1 MGEFGWSC
9 QWYALRVERLTA
21 GERRRERTG
30 GDRAEGGAL
39 GEAGCYATDKHGDG
53 EVGGCGEWRGCY
65 FGNCVYTKAQ
75 SRLRY
80 RESLPIIRAGQKS

>member
-9 QWYALRVERLTA
+9 QWYALHVERLTA

-53 EVGGCGEWRGCY
+53 EV
-65 FGNCVYTKAQ
+65 
-75 SRLRY
+75 
-80 RESLPIIRAGQKS
+80 

>member
-1 MGEFGWSC
+1 LGSLWASTGGSMGEFGWSC

-21 GERRRERTG
+21 GERRREGTG

-53 EVGGCGEWRGCY
+53 EV
-65 FGNCVYTKAQ
+65 
-75 SRLRY
+75 
-80 RESLPIIRAGQKS
+80 